1 MKYSGKRSKQSAN
14 RWRVSLNSFLDTQ
27 MKRENGRGAELSV
40 REKAGERNRESKLA
54 VTINLLRLRS
64 GNWKIVDSP
73 KKVGTDTSAG
83 EPSRWEGREGEGCV
97 KREEGARGRKRET
110 ARGGWEADT
119 TSDIRSE
126 KTELIKPAAKGRN
139 SRRRGAEIKNV
150 NLRDWK
156 PQSRHGRPSL
166 VVPLPPHLSCRRHR
180 RWPSC
185 RFAIFIIIAS
195 IETSTLADAIWLR
208 RDFFSCRLS
217 YYPRLRLL

>member
-1 MKYSGKRSKQSAN
+1 M
-14 RWRVSLNSFLDTQ
+14 
-27 MKRENGRGAELSV
+27 
-40 REKAGERNRESKLA
+40 ERNSRTCERKRESKLT

-73 KKVGTDTSAG
+73 KKVGTDTSA
-83 EPSRWEGREGEGCV
+83 EKPSRWEGREGEGCV
-97 KREEGARGRKRET
+97 KRDEGGLEKGRERPRE
-110 ARGGWEADT
+110 GWEADT

-166 VVPLPPHLSCRRHR
+166 VVSLPPHLSCRRHR

-185 RFAIFIIIAS
+185 RFAIFIIIVS
-195 IETSTLADAIWLR
+195 IETSTPADAIWLR
-208 RDFFSCRLS
+208 RNFFSCRLS